1 MSRPGDHVVHKHPDP
16 SAESTNAQRQRRARR
31 ATAAGLAAAAAVTI
45 GLLASAQG
53 GAVGGSSAGVAKVD
67 PSQGSADFSSGGV
80 SSAGLGT
87 PAIEPAP
94 PSTVRSGSR

>member
-1 MSRPGDHVVHKHPDP
+1 MSRPGDHAVHKHPDA
-16 SAESTNAQRQRRARR
+16 SAESTIAHRQRRARW

-53 GAVGGSSAGVAKVD
+53 GGAGGSSAGVATLD
-67 PSQGSADFSSGGV
+67 PSQGAASSGGV

-94 PSTVRSGSR
+94 PTTLRSGSR

>member
-1 MSRPGDHVVHKHPDP
+1 MSRAGDHVVHKHPEV
-16 SAESTNAQRQRRARR
+16 SAESTIARRQLRARR

-45 GLLASAQG
+45 GLLASAQAG
-53 GAVGGSSAGVAKVD
+53 GAGGSSAGVATLD
-67 PSQGSADFSSGGV
+67 PSQGTAGVSSGAV

-94 PSTVRSGSR
+94 PSTLRSGSR